1 MISLIQH
8 EATEPLE
15 AKPATRSKSMFARG
29 PSDMKLDTEDE
40 KDKLAASLLRQT
52 RARAK
57 KDEDKAKLKA
67 ELKRT
72 EERIQTMNTTRSKYH

>member
-1 MISLIQH
+1 
-8 EATEPLE
+8 
-15 AKPATRSKSMFARG
+15 
-29 PSDMKLDTEDE
+29 MKLDTEDE